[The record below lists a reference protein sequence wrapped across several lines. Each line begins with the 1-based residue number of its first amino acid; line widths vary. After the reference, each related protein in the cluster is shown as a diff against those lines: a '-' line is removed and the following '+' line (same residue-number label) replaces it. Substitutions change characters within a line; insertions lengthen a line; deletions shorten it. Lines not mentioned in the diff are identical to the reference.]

1 MQPTLQYN
9 YFSWTFKKVERCK
22 ITENRSSVT
31 IRKMF
36 VVRANKYEKL
46 NTLILCIENT
56 LIVGPNVFRRLDSQ
70 TGLADWTRRLDS
82 HTGLADW
89 TRRLDSQTGLADWTR
104 RLDLCTELNSFLTVI
119 QELSSSCTTGNTII
133 KLKLLKLLFL
143 QSYRVRECTNLIE
156 CLQNM
161 CTCAY

>member
-1 MQPTLQYN
+1 MHGIIHINKIMQPTLQYN

-82 HTGLADW
+82 
-89 TRRLDSQTGLADWTR
+89 
-104 RLDLCTELNSFLTVI
+104 CTELNSFLTVI
-119 QELSSSCTTGNTII
+119 QALSSSCTTGNTII

-156 CLQNM
+156 CLQSM
-161 CTCAY
+161 RTCAY